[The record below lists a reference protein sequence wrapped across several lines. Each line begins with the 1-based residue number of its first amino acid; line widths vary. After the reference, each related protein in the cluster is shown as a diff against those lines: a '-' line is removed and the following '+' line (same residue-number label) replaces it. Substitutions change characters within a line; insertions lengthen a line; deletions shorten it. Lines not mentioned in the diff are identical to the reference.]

1 MKRSHSTANYCS
13 SKDIFQRLYLEKDK
27 KRVQKMEN
35 EVRRQAKELQECTF
49 HPKTNNSR
57 GDVSPSLGRRSAGS
71 NNVFERLA
79 QSNSQQNLFFTALD
93 PRLFQQNER
102 STGQSSH
109 YNSRQINNIALGQG
123 FYS

>member
-1 MKRSHSTANYCS
+1 MKRSHSSANYRS
-13 SKDIFQRLYLEKDK
+13 ANDIFQRLYLEKDK

-71 NNVFERLA
+71 NKNNVFERLS
-79 QSNSQQNLFFTALD
+79 QSNSQQNLFFNASD
-93 PRLFQQNER
+93 PLLF
-102 STGQSSH
+102 
-109 YNSRQINNIALGQG
+109 
-123 FYS
+123 